1 MTAPNAVPGAAP
13 GASSGAP
20 AAPAGPRGW
29 LGDQLRVLL
38 TGVMFLTRV
47 PCPAWVG
54 HDAEHL
60 ARSTAWFPAI
70 GALVGAFGALA
81 FAAAA
86 LGLPPLVAAA
96 LSTAATVWLTG
107 AFQEDAL
114 ADSCDGFGG
123 GWGKDQIL
131 AIMKD
136 SRVGSY
142 GVVGLALA
150 LAAKLGALAAVA
162 GQPDVRHLGDAAAA
176 VSSLRAAMPA
186 PYNVGRA
193 AAALVAAHVLGRW
206 SSLPLIWRL
215 EYVRETGSKSRPF
228 AASVTPARLAAGT
241 LTAAAVVVPLLGR
254 EAAPVLLVALLVTLV
269 AGRYFRRVLGGIT
282 GDCLG
287 AANQA
292 VELGVYLTLAWR
304 WPAWTDWWGA
314 WGLHLPVG
322 GR

>member
-1 MTAPNAVPGAAP
+1 MTAPEVARDAEPAP
-13 GASSGAP
+13 P
-20 AAPAGPRGW
+20 AGW

-38 TGVMFLTRV
+38 TGVMFLTRL

-54 HDAEHL
+54 HDAEYL
-60 ARSTAWFPAI
+60 ARSTVWFPAI
-70 GALVGAFGALA
+70 GALVGGFGALA
-81 FAAAA
+81 FAVAA

-96 LSTAATVWLTG
+96 LSTVATVWLTG
-107 AFQEDAL
+107 AFHEDAL

-142 GVVGLALA
+142 GVVGLALV
-150 LAAKLGALAAVA
+150 LVAKLGALAALAAQFGPVTAA
-162 GQPDVRHLGDAAAA
+162 GSVEYTATG
-176 VSSLRAAMPA
+176 A
-186 PYNVGRA
+186 PNAGRV

-215 EYVRETGSKSRPF
+215 EYVRETGSKSKPF
-228 AASVTPARLAAGT
+228 AASVTPARLVVGSALAV
-241 LTAAAVVVPLLGR
+241 AVVVAVLGR
-254 EAAPVLLVALLVTLV
+254 EAVPVLAVALAVTLL

-292 VELGVYLTLAWR
+292 VELCVYLALAWH
-304 WPAWTDWWGA
+304 WPAWDALGP
-314 WGLHLPVG
+314 HLRGWPG
-322 GR
+322 GYP